1 MEAEY
6 GILQEVKKMTKKKI
20 TKKRVKKNP
29 NLFTPSMERWV
40 INYSKEYPR
49 ASLGKICLEG
59 SKKFKLNIP
68 SDYMED
74 SWFCEEVWNTLK
86 QNSRNSKR
94 Y

>member
-1 MEAEY
+1 MEF
-6 GILQEVKKMTKKKI
+6 GILRKLKKMTKKKI

-29 NLFTPSMERWV
+29 NLFTAPMERWV
-40 INYSKEYPR
+40 TSYSKEHPR
-49 ASLGKICLEG
+49 ASLGRICSEG
-59 SKKFKLNIP
+59 NEKFKLNIP

-74 SWFCEEVWNTLK
+74 SWFCEEVWNTLR